1 MSDAQMEAI
10 APRWGEIKEEGEAWT
25 WGRVVREANAVGN
38 DWRNALTADQVR
50 VLGNDIKLLM
60 KRMRDDHVRRINALE
75 KELIGAKKL
84 HPVVQRRAGLCAIL
98 QRAIESISEEWSCAT
113 WHMGIEYHLWRI
125 ITQGGGGLSETEA
138 AGLRAM
144 SHLIGG
150 WLWWPEAAAAPQ
162 FIALDDWQ
170 REYERF
176 SKPTPTEKE
185 SDQ

>member
-1 MSDAQMEAI
+1 MTSDELASILAKHS
-10 APRWGEIKEEGEAWT
+10 AWLRGEPDGE
-25 WGRVVREANAVGN
+25 
-38 DWRNALTADQVR
+38 
-50 VLGNDIKLLM
+50 
-60 KRMRDDHVRRINALE
+60 
-75 KELIGAKKL
+75 
-84 HPVVQRRAGLCAIL
+84 RAGLCAIL

-176 SKPTPTEKE
+176 SKPTPTEPRLETGTAVEAAKDGKE
-185 SDQ
+185 PTK